1 MILEM
6 LLGGSA
12 LILAVFALRAVLGR
26 RMGVRLRY
34 ALWLLVLLRLLLPVH
49 LGQSAASPANLAR
62 VSAQSQM
69 VYTVPLT
76 TGQPAALGVTVGPDG
91 RSWDANSFGYPR
103 ANADGTVTRYGWTH
117 PLPEILPLVWKIG
130 IGVAA
135 AWYLLCNLLF
145 YRGLRRTRKP
155 LQTLGKIPVYVA
167 KTPSPCLFGL
177 FRPAIYVTAE
187 AAQDPDT
194 LSHVLL
200 HEATHLRHG
209 DQLWAFLRIVCLA
222 VWWFDPLVYLAAA
235 ASRRDCELFCDDAV
249 IRLLGEERRAAYG
262 RTLLTLAGGKRRP
275 VAASCAASTL
285 SGGGKPLRQRI
296 CAIAKWAKPKKW
308 AILSAAVL
316 ALLAGACAF
325 SGASEP
331 AVPDGLAG
339 MARLTGSAAADED
352 GQFHF
357 QLENHTS
364 KTFQSTVL
372 RRLFYDENGVPTGP
386 DGDGYADE
394 LPVNAP
400 TAPEGTQGLSF
411 VLYGGAEDAAYV
423 LCTLRSVTFEDGE
436 IWENPYLA
444 DWIADYEG
452 QTVDPSVLAAAY
464 PVVYAVENAALP
476 PQPES
481 GSAEPDYLAL
491 FAALAEDPD
500 NDILRQPLL
509 DAGDGAVRY
518 ARDYLLSHPSCLD
531 GLGWDDKSLPAV
543 LYRFYMASLP
553 PEAGMPLDTRTIGE
567 YWKAY
572 VDLACRTYPADSEP
586 PENETWLPIWELGQA
601 AENPYRVSWIDDK
614 LQTIDGAYLG
624 MPLDEAR
631 ALLGGNL
638 ISDKAPSGVLA
649 FRFLGAYYTFLP
661 DADGVYRLSE
671 LWADAKTSSLP
682 LCVKAEVG
690 WPLEDVLSKYLAE
703 APPENYTE
711 IQYLGQKGQPYSAT
725 LTRIDYATKACLLEM
740 RGGTAYVQI
749 EFNNEGLVSHIFCG
763 YSERLDAMNAEDWTN
778 DPTFATTDGVF
789 LGMDYETAL
798 GMAGT
803 PDKVYPE
810 ERNTRSFRA
819 GGIFYGFDRFYDGS
833 YRLTGYTADGD
844 DAAALPF
851 GLRRGQARADVF
863 TTLGL
868 DPSLKADGQ
877 TTCPG
882 PDGSQWT
889 LSQDIKYSDGL
900 VRLQGTSQAGNM
912 LTVTFGRD
920 GRVWLVECDSLWDS
934 LPYEIVW
941 RFVNDPNFAGRDI
954 FDSVTADDGAY
965 GLLGAV
971 LYPPAE
977 DDLAYGVAFCF
988 SGGADGEPWF
998 YPVTFGPEEYGLN
1011 AEPLPGTF
1019 RYLGNGRVGF
1029 TLHAGEREWEKTV
1042 SCEIDG
1048 SGKTFRAEDLAPLEA
1063 AAEP

>member
-26 RMGVRLRY
+26 RMGARLRY

-62 VSAQSQM
+62 VPAQSQM

-91 RSWDANSFGYPR
+91 SLWRDANSFGYPL

-117 PLPEILPLVWKIG
+117 PLPDILPLVWKIG

-145 YRGLRRTRKP
+145 YRGLRRTRNP

-187 AAQDPDT
+187 AAQNPDA

-200 HEATHLRHG
+200 HEGTHLRHG
-209 DQLWAFLRIVCLA
+209 DQLWAFLRTVCLA
-222 VWWFDPLVYLAAA
+222 VWWFNPLVYLAAA

-249 IRLLGEERRAAYG
+249 IRRLGEERRAEYG
-262 RTLLTLAGGKRRP
+262 RTLLSLAGGKR
-275 VAASCAASTL
+275 AGTAFCAASTL
-285 SGGGKPLRQRI
+285 SSGGKPLRQRI
-296 CAIAKWAKPKKW
+296 RAIAKWAKPKKW
-308 AILSAAVL
+308 AVLAAALL

-325 SGASEP
+325 SGAREDAEAASEP
-331 AVPDGLAG
+331 STPPATAAEALERLHASITHREDAVSFTVPEGFDGDWAIELRGRAVYDGG
-339 MARLTGSAAADED
+339 MSMSLHPLEGTEWMGGETYSVPFDGVTELYLTARLPDAEP
-352 GQFHF
+352 
-357 QLENHTS
+357 LE
-364 KTFQSTVL
+364 L
-372 RRLFYDENGVPTGP
+372 DL
-386 DGDGYADE
+386 
-394 LPVNAP
+394 
-400 TAPEGTQGLSF
+400 LS
-411 VLYGGAEDAAYV
+411 
-423 LCTLRSVTFEDGE
+423 
-436 IWENPYLA
+436 
-444 DWIADYEG
+444 
-452 QTVDPSVLAAAY
+452 
-464 PVVYAVENAALP
+464 
-476 PQPES
+476 ES
-481 GSAEPDYLAL
+481 GEEPDYESL

-500 NDILRQPLL
+500 NDALRQPLL

-518 ARDYLLSHPSCLD
+518 ARDYLLSHPGCLD
-531 GLGWDDKSLPAV
+531 GLGWDNQSLPAV
-543 LYRFYMASLP
+543 LYRFYMSSLP
-553 PEAGMPLDTRTIGE
+553 PEAGMPLDTETIGE
-567 YWKAY
+567 YWESY

-601 AENPYRVSWIDDK
+601 AENPYRMSWVDDK

-624 MPLDEAR
+624 MPLDEAQ

-638 ISDKAPSGVLA
+638 IPDKAPSGVLA
-649 FRFLGAYYTFLP
+649 FQFLGAYYTFLP

-682 LCVKAEVG
+682 LCVKAETG
-690 WPLEDVLSKYLAE
+690 WPLEDVLSKHLAK

-749 EFNNEGLVSHIFCG
+749 EFNDEGLVSRIFCG
-763 YSERLDAMNAEDWTN
+763 YSEQLDAMNAAVWTN

-789 LGMDYETAL
+789 LGMDYETVL

-810 ERNTRSFRA
+810 ERNTRSFQA
-819 GGIFYGFDRFYDGS
+819 GGIFYGFDRFSDGS
-833 YRLTGYTADGD
+833 YRLTGYTGD
-844 DAAALPF
+844 DATALPF

-900 VRLQGTSQAGNM
+900 VRLQGTSRAGNM

-941 RFVNDPNFAGRDI
+941 RFVNDPDFAGRVI

-977 DDLAYGVAFCF
+977 NGLAYGVAFCF

-998 YPVTFGPEEYGLN
+998 YPVTFGPEEDGLN

-1029 TLHAGEREWEKTV
+1029 TLRAGEREWEKTV

-1048 SGKTFRAEDLAPLEA
+1048 SGTTFRAVDSAPPEPE
-1063 AAEP
+1063 AEPASEPG